1 MPVAGRGQSFSG
13 LATCVVVEVA
23 VTPDVLLQAVMPY
36 TSMYIW
42 LLGLSTGVT
51 SAAQWQLKTGSG
63 GSSQMALDYVV

>member
-1 MPVAGRGQSFSG
+1 M
-13 LATCVVVEVA
+13 CVLVEVT
-23 VTPDVLLQAVMPY
+23 VIPDILLQAVMPY

-51 SAAQWQLKTGSG
+51 SAAQWQLKMGSD